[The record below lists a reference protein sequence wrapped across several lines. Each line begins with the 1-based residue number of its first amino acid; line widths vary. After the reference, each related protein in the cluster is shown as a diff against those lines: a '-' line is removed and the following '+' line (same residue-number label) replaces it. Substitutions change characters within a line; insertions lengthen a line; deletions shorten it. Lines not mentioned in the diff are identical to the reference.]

1 MLKKIRKFWIILT
14 LVMSFSCLF
23 CGARLLSGNLLAS
36 ASDMPSLEGLESC
49 EGWEYDGFSVL
60 TLNGVDWDSSL
71 FLTDNLTINLV
82 GKNRINSGVE
92 PAIYTEGHNLK
103 FTGTGS
109 LVIQGSPVIY
119 DENFQSTIELD
130 KLKAMIGSE
139 SGDTVSELSLSQISD
154 VDYIKIF
161 AGKNNPE
168 YKTSPIVE
176 DEGGIGETTKETLSI
191 TTTSTSTTLTLS
203 DLVDYSSS
211 DQGPKYDL
219 SKLFSFSAEDCG
231 EKHYYVYEENVKNWV
246 TSDIQYSFAGS
257 GTYKFK
263 VVVDENDKYYRA
275 EKEHEVVI
283 QKVNL
288 TKVGFTVDD
297 WVYGGTPSWYISDET
312 YLVDETYQTIEYY
325 YDKAHNQ
332 KVEGVPT
339 EVGTYYAVGTISEAP
354 FTNSATASATF
365 KITPKPIGIN
375 WLTGVDFTYNGT
387 IQTVTASYKDING
400 NDVDLNVSFK
410 NVSFK
415 GEEFKDAGDYV
426 ATVSFKNNETNY
438 MLPENV
444 TRKYTMRK
452 VELVLEINS
461 ISKTFGNEPQ
471 PIVLSAEIIIGRIV
485 EGEKPYSLTLD
496 DTIISSTPIGQY
508 EIKGTNLD
516 TLNYDI
522 TFMKGYYYVNNA
534 IFNLKLDSWTYGDTA
549 STPTATAYALQKRI
563 EYSYYKVSDYGQL
576 TKLFGKPTNPGH
588 YRVKASIDDTAEYN
602 KAEAD
607 IEFFIYKIKVGLPSE
622 DENVYVYDGKDKVYN
637 IQDNSIYAIENQK
650 QKEAGTYKV
659 KISLKDS
666 AHYEWENGSDKSYIE
681 YLFVIQKKE
690 VQIPSAVSNIYKYTG
705 SPIKFLMDNTEEYR
719 VSANNIQTEPG
730 EYTISVSL
738 VDPKNTKWS
747 NGSSDA
753 IEYKFIINQSG
764 ITNGNTTDANGNTL
778 SSSPVTI
785 ISSSGNGIAS
795 GIDLSVKI
803 ASEIDVDTINN
814 AKKSLKSNLKKYSKI
829 FAVYDVKLMD
839 GDKSV
844 QPDGMITL
852 KMKVPEKLSGA
863 KFTLFHIHVDEN
875 GNEVVSE
882 IDYNGVSEDGYII
895 FQTEKLSSFAFVYS
909 QDSLL
914 PLIVLFASLSLI
926 LLALLILQFV
936 LFYKNKKANI
946 KTTLASVVPVFFV
959 QSEVTLSIVL
969 GVVLG
974 CLIIANIVMGILI
987 LKRNK
992 LNRTKENAVVDMSK
1006 AKTNKKNK

>member
-23 CGARLLSGNLLAS
+23 CGARLSSGNLLAS
-36 ASDMPSLEGLESC
+36 ASDMPSLEGLESG

-71 FLTDNLTINLV
+71 SLTDDLTINLV
-82 GKNRINSGVE
+82 GENRINAGVE
-92 PAIYTEGHNLK
+92 PAIYTEGQNLK

-130 KLKAMIGSE
+130 NLKATIGSE

-161 AGKNNPE
+161 AGQNNLE
-168 YKTSPIVE
+168 YKTSSIAE
-176 DEGGIGETTKETLSI
+176 DEGDIDETTKETLTI
-191 TTTSTSTTLTLS
+191 TTASTSTTLTLS

-211 DQGPKYDL
+211 DQEPKYDL
-219 SKLFSFSAEDCG
+219 SKLFTFSAEDCG
-231 EKHYYVYEENVKNWV
+231 EKHYYVYDENVKNWV
-246 TSDIQYSFAGS
+246 ASDIQYSFAGS

-263 VVVDENDKYYRA
+263 VIVDENDKYYSA

-283 QKVNL
+283 QKVDL
-288 TKVGFTVDD
+288 TNVIFTVND
-297 WVYGGTPSWYISDET
+297 WVYGGTSSWYISDET
-312 YLVDETYQTIEYY
+312 YSVDETYQTIEYY
-325 YDKAHNQ
+325 YDEAHNQ
-332 KVEGVPT
+332 KVEGTPT

-365 KITPKPIGIN
+365 KITPKEIGIN

-387 IQTVTASYKDING
+387 VQTVTASYKDING
-400 NDVDLNVSFK
+400 NDVDLNVSFGDK
-410 NVSFK
+410 
-415 GEEFKDAGDYV
+415 EFKNAGNYDAV
-426 ATVSFKNNETNY
+426 ASFKNNETNY
-438 MLPENV
+438 ILPSNA
-444 TRKYTMRK
+444 TQSYTMRK
-452 VELVLEINS
+452 VELMLEINS

-471 PIVLSAEIIIGRIV
+471 PIVLSAEIIGGRIV
-485 EGEKPYSLTLD
+485 EGEEPYSLTLEE
-496 DTIISSTPIGQY
+496 TITSSTPIGQY

-516 TLNYDI
+516 TSNYNI
-522 TFMKGYYYVNNA
+522 TFMQGYYYVNNA
-534 IFNLKLDSWTYGDTA
+534 IYNLKLDSWTYGGTA
-549 STPTATAYALQKRI
+549 STPTANAYALQESI
-563 EYSYYKVSDYGQL
+563 VYSYYKVSDYGQL

-588 YRVKASIDDTAEYN
+588 YRVKATIDDSGVYN
-602 KAEAD
+602 KAESD

-622 DENVYVYDGKDKVYN
+622 DKNVYVYDGKDKVYN
-637 IQDNSIYAIENQK
+637 IQDNSIYTIENQK

-666 AHYEWENGSDKSYIE
+666 THYEWENGSDKSYIE

-690 VQIPSAVSNIYKYTG
+690 IQIPSAVSNIYKYTG

-785 ISSSGNGIAS
+785 ISSSGNGITP
-795 GIDLSVKI
+795 GINLNVKI
-803 ASEIDVDTINN
+803 AEENDKNGISD

-863 KFTLFHIHVDEN
+863 KFTLFHIHIDEN

-895 FQTEKLSSFAFVYS
+895 FQTENLSSFAFVYS
-909 QDSLL
+909 QDSLM
-914 PLIVLFASLSLI
+914 PLIILFACLSLI
-926 LLALLILQFV
+926 MLALLILQFI
-936 LFYKNKKANI
+936 LFYKNKKTNI

-959 QSEVTLSIVL
+959 QSEVTLSVVL

>member
-14 LVMSFSCLF
+14 LVMGFSCLF
-23 CGARLLSGNLLAS
+23 CGARLFSGNLLVS
-36 ASDMPSLEGLESC
+36 AFDMPSLEGPESG
-49 EGWEYDGFSVL
+49 ENWEYDNFSVL

-71 FLTDNLTINLV
+71 FLTGDLTINLV
-82 GKNRINSGVE
+82 GENRMNTGDES
-92 PAIYTEGHNLK
+92 AIYTAGYNLK

-130 KLKAMIGSE
+130 NLKATIGSE

-161 AGKNNPE
+161 SGQNNLD
-168 YKTSPIVE
+168 YKTSPIAE
-176 DEGGIGETTKETLSI
+176 DEGDIDETTKGTLTI

-203 DLVDYSSS
+203 DLVDYSGP
-211 DQGPKYDL
+211 DHEPKYDL
-219 SKLFSFSAEDCG
+219 SKLFTFSAEDCG
-231 EKHYYVYEENVKNWV
+231 DKHYYVYDENVSDWIV
-246 TSDIQYSFAGS
+246 SDIQHSFASS
-257 GTYKFK
+257 GTYKIK
-263 VVVDENDKYYRA
+263 VVVDENDKYYTA

-288 TKVGFTVDD
+288 TNVTLTVND
-297 WVYGGTPSWYISDET
+297 WIYGGTPSWYMGNDTYTIDEI
-312 YLVDETYQTIEYY
+312 YQTVEYY
-325 YDKAHNQ
+325 YDEAHNQ
-332 KVEGVPT
+332 KVEGIPT

-365 KITPKPIGIN
+365 KITPKIIGIN

-387 IQTVTASYKDING
+387 VQIVTASYKDING
-400 NDVDLNVSFK
+400 NDIELNVDFGDKEFK
-410 NVSFK
+410 N
-415 GEEFKDAGDYV
+415 AGNYD

-438 MLPENV
+438 KLPSNA
-444 TRKYTMRK
+444 TQSYTMRK
-452 VELVLEINS
+452 VGLTLEINS
-461 ISKTFGNEPQ
+461 ISNTFGNEPQ
-471 PIVLSAEIIIGRIV
+471 PIVLSAEISGGRIV
-485 EGEKPYSLTLD
+485 EGEEPYSLSLEENIT
-496 DTIISSTPIGQY
+496 SSTPIGQY
-508 EIKGTNLD
+508 NIKGTNLD

-522 TFMKGYYYVNNA
+522 TFMSGYYYVNNA
-534 IFNLKLDSWTYGDTA
+534 IFNLKLDSWTYGETA
-549 STPTATAYALQKRI
+549 STPTANAYALQESI
-563 EYSYYKVSDYGQL
+563 VYSYYKVSDYGQL
-576 TKLFGKPTNPGH
+576 TQLSGKPTNPGH
-588 YRVKASIDDTAEYN
+588 YRVKATINDSAVYN

-622 DENVYVYDGKDKVYN
+622 DKNVYVYDGKDKVYN
-637 IQDNSIYAIENQK
+637 IQDNSIYTIENQK
-650 QKEAGTYKV
+650 QKESGTYKV

-666 AHYEWENGSDKSYIE
+666 THYEWENGSDKSYIE

-690 VQIPSAVSNIYKYTG
+690 VEIPSAVSNVYKYTG

-730 EYTISVSL
+730 EYIISVSL

-747 NGSSDA
+747 NGSSEA
-753 IEYKFIINQSG
+753 IEYKFIINQSN
-764 ITNGNTTDANGNTL
+764 ITNGNTTDASGNVL

-795 GIDLSVKI
+795 GIKLNVKI
-803 ASEIDVDTINN
+803 VDESDTSAISG

-844 QPDGMITL
+844 QPNGMITL
-852 KMKVPEKLSGA
+852 KMKIPEKLSGA
-863 KFTLFHIHVDEN
+863 KFTLFHIHIDEN

-895 FQTEKLSSFAFVYS
+895 FQTEKLSSFAFVHS
-909 QDSLL
+909 QDSLM
-914 PLIVLFASLSLI
+914 PLIILFACLSLI
-926 LLALLILQFV
+926 MLALLILQFI
-936 LFYKNKKANI
+936 LFYKNKKTNI

-959 QSEVTLSIVL
+959 QSEVTLLVVL

-974 CLIIANIVMGILI
+974 CLIIANIVMGSLI

-992 LNRTKENAVVDMSK
+992 LNRTKENSVVDMS
-1006 AKTNKKNK
+1006 NKKNNRKSK